1 MPHIHTTVRP
11 TYSQETIQKPLNN
24 QNIDYDFKAEPINGF
39 QPYDPYELSVTTLD
53 THQHLTETTPF
64 QQLHKN
70 RTAAGINPITYDNSI
85 PPPSSSKPIQDVLN
99 SMNAT
104 PQQLLLKLKE
114 HNYLPKTFTMNKLDN
129 SLRTLAKVL
138 VDFKKSPKPIKAQE
152 YTPVEHSPKIQAI
165 KNSYENVKPVYPIKS
180 NAGTLHTNY
189 ELLYSNNF
197 IMKFQ

>member
-1 MPHIHTTVRP
+1 MPHIQTTARP
-11 TYSQETIQKPLNN
+11 TYLQEPTQKPLNN
-24 QNIDYDFKAEPINGF
+24 QNVDYDFKAEPINGF
-39 QPYDPYELSVTTLD
+39 EPYDPYELSVTTLD

-70 RTAAGINPITYDNSI
+70 RTAAAINHITYDNLI

-99 SMNAT
+99 SMNAP

-152 YTPVEHSPKIQAI
+152 YTTVEHSPKIQAI
-165 KNSYENVKPVYPIKS
+165 KNSYENVKPVYPMKS
-180 NAGTLHTNY
+180 NAGTLHTNC
-189 ELLYSNNF
+189 
-197 IMKFQ
+197 